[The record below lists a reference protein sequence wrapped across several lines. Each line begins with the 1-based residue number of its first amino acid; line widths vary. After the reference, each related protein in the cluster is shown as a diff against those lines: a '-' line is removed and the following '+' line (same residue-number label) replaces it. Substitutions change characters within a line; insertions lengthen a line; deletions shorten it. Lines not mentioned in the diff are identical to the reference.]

1 MPAIIS
7 SLKLVIE
14 PVSSE
19 TSAGRDQRRAN
30 ISPDVLRTYKIPAG
44 TWVVLTGGDR
54 YAVLQLW
61 PRASADI
68 EGESIGV
75 GAGSMDADGIAVYA
89 SSTRFSAGIENV
101 NIHLFDPSTSAKIL
115 KSLTVSSAGLAEEDL
130 TTREKDWLLSHLK
143 EELGMSHT
151 GCRSHV

>member
-19 TSAGRDQRRAN
+19 ASTARDQRRAY

-44 TWVVLTGGDR
+44 TWVVLAGGDR

-61 PRASADI
+61 PRASAVI
-68 EGESIGV
+68 EGQSIGV
-75 GAGSMDADGIAVYA
+75 GAGLIDADGIAVYA
-89 SSTRFSAGIENV
+89 SSTRFLAGIENV
-101 NIHLFDPSTSAKIL
+101 NVHLFDPSTSAKIL
-115 KSLTVSSAGLAEEDL
+115 KSLTVSSAGLAEENL

-143 EELGMSHT
+143 EELGKLHKCHRT
-151 GCRSHV
+151 RV